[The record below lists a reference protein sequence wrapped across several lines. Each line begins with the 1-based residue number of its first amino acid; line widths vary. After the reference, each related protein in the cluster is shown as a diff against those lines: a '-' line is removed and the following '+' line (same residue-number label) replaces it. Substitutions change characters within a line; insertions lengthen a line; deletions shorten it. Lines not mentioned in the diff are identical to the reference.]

1 MPPHM
6 EPPPELLATPGAG
19 EGGSPS
25 SSVHSP
31 HVLLESPVEGE
42 GMLTNFTLPQL
53 RAPVGD
59 LAMLLERGEGG
70 AVEPAGTAL

>member
-1 MPPHM
+1 M

-25 SSVHSP
+25 GSVHSP

-42 GMLTNFTLPQL
+42 GMLTNFTLPQPL
-53 RAPVGD
+53 APVD
-59 LAMLLERGEGG
+59 RAAMPLEGREEG
-70 AVEPAGTAL
+70 AVELTRAAL